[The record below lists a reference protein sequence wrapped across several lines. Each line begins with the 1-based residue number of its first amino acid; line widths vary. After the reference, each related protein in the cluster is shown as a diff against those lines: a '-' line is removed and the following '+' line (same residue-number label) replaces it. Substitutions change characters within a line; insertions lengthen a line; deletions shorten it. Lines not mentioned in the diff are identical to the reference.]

1 MNVVLGLWSKPT
13 HHRTSVETVTYSE
26 DLQRSGPALK
36 RAVDGHPTLFDYVF
50 ETELLTYVSMRPIHQ
65 ICLDMEHVFLAKAY
79 DTVRQF
85 CEPRDISSFVT
96 DALICHPSKTQRQ
109 RLEEAILSI
118 KHPDDSNMFRVRET
132 RGTVI
137 CMTEPPVTPDY
148 NIEHNIPVWQDFVET
163 DSQPA
168 IDRARELVIGEG
180 QSVFLQGFGGT
191 GRTYAA
197 KQIAKELLEQ
207 KKQIVCTAYT
217 HMAAQNIAMPGAI
230 NGTLHH
236 CLHKLPAFKGIAIID
251 EEMK

>member
-1 MNVVLGLWSKPT
+1 
-13 HHRTSVETVTYSE
+13 
-26 DLQRSGPALK
+26 
-36 RAVDGHPTLFDYVF
+36 
-50 ETELLTYVSMRPIHQ
+50 
-65 ICLDMEHVFLAKAY
+65 
-79 DTVRQF
+79 
-85 CEPRDISSFVT
+85 
-96 DALICHPSKTQRQ
+96 
-109 RLEEAILSI
+109 
-118 KHPDDSNMFRVRET
+118 MFRVRET

-163 DSQPA
+163 DSQPT
-168 IDRARELVIGEG
+168 IDRARELVTGEG

-217 HMAAQNIAMPGAI
+217 HMAAHNIAMPRAI

-251 EEMK
+251 EVSQNISFSGPPY

>member
-1 MNVVLGLWSKPT
+1 M
-13 HHRTSVETVTYSE
+13 ETVTYSE
-26 DLQRSGPALK
+26 DLQRSGPTLK

-96 DALICHPSKTQRQ
+96 DALICHHSKTQRQ
-109 RLEEAILSI
+109 LLEDVILHI
-118 KHPDDSNMFRVRET
+118 KHPDDSNTFRVRET

-163 DSQPA
+163 DSQPT
-168 IDRARELVIGEG
+168 IDRARELVIGE
-180 QSVFLQGFGGT
+180 
-191 GRTYAA
+191 
-197 KQIAKELLEQ
+197 
-207 KKQIVCTAYT
+207 
-217 HMAAQNIAMPGAI
+217 
-230 NGTLHH
+230 
-236 CLHKLPAFKGIAIID
+236 
-251 EEMK
+251 

>member
-1 MNVVLGLWSKPT
+1 M
-13 HHRTSVETVTYSE
+13 VTQHY
-26 DLQRSGPALK
+26 
-36 RAVDGHPTLFDYVF
+36 DYAF

-65 ICLDMEHVFLAKAY
+65 ISLDMGHVCLAKAY

-85 CEPRDISSFVT
+85 CEPQDISSFVT
-96 DALICHPSKTQRQ
+96 DALICHPSRTQRQ
-109 RLEEAILSI
+109 LLEEAMLSI
-118 KHPDDSNMFRVRET
+118 KHPNDSNRLRVRET

-148 NIEHNIPVWQDFVET
+148 SIENNIPIWQDFVET

-197 KQIAKELLEQ
+197 KQIAKEL
-207 KKQIVCTAYT
+207 
-217 HMAAQNIAMPGAI
+217 
-230 NGTLHH
+230 
-236 CLHKLPAFKGIAIID
+236 
-251 EEMK
+251 

>member
-1 MNVVLGLWSKPT
+1 
-13 HHRTSVETVTYSE
+13 
-26 DLQRSGPALK
+26 
-36 RAVDGHPTLFDYVF
+36 
-50 ETELLTYVSMRPIHQ
+50 
-65 ICLDMEHVFLAKAY
+65 
-79 DTVRQF
+79 
-85 CEPRDISSFVT
+85 
-96 DALICHPSKTQRQ
+96 
-109 RLEEAILSI
+109 
-118 KHPDDSNMFRVRET
+118 
-132 RGTVI
+132 
-137 CMTEPPVTPDY
+137 MTEPPVTPDY
-148 NIEHNIPVWQDFVET
+148 NIENNIPIWQDFVET
-163 DSQPA
+163 DSQPT

-251 EEMK
+251 EVSQIPLVLRAAILKRQLSCAIY